1 MNLLRACFTSLL
13 CIFWLVKH
21 MIVIAQEENT
31 FAFKYV
37 SSMYQNISRVLEIL
51 WKALWARQTFGN
63 RPLITLEVAVQN
75 VAETVTHS
83 ILNSSGHSF
92 TVLFIL
98 SSKPCTMNL
107 ILP

>member
-1 MNLLRACFTSLL
+1 
-13 CIFWLVKH
+13 
-21 MIVIAQEENT
+21 MIAPGKKIAFQ
-31 FAFKYV
+31 YI
-37 SSMYQNISRVLEIL
+37 SSMYNNISKVLEIL
-51 WKALWARQTFGN
+51 WKALWARQTFGYG
-63 RPLITLEVAVQN
+63 PLTTLEVAVQN

-92 TVLFIL
+92 IVLFIL